1 MAGVTLELRLDD
13 DALDALADKLA
24 TRLADRL
31 GIADSSPWLGAQS
44 AADYLGCSLSRVRKL
59 TMTGELP
66 VHRDGSRTLYRRD
79 DLDGF
84 ILAGGAV
91 SP

>member
-1 MAGVTLELRLDD
+1 MNLRLELD
-13 DALDALADKLA
+13 DAALDQLADKLA
-24 TRLADRL
+24 ARLADRL
-31 GIADSSPWLGAQS
+31 GANGSPWLGAQD

>member
-1 MAGVTLELRLDD
+1 MNGIELKLDQRTLE
-13 DALDALADKLA
+13 ALADLVA
-24 TRLADRL
+24 DRILDRL
-31 GIADSSPWLGAQS
+31 GANGSPWMGAD
-44 AADYLGCSLSRVRKL
+44 AAASYLGCSVSRVRKL

-66 VHRDGSRTLYRRD
+66 VHRDGRRTLYRRD

-84 ILAGGAV
+84 IANGGAV

>member
-1 MAGVTLELRLDD
+1 MTLELRLDD
-13 DALDALADKLA
+13 AALDALADKLA
-24 TRLADRL
+24 ARLADRL
-31 GIADSSPWLGAQS
+31 GGNSSPWLNAQD
-44 AADYLGCSLSRVRKL
+44 AASYLGCSLSRVRKL